1 MATLKEQLRT
11 EEEKLRRAQAL
22 LESAKSAAKTQNLAT
37 TPAIEKA
44 KKQVAQLSKQVT
56 KLRAD
61 VTEANARRREAD
73 MSPAE
78 KKAAAERKATET
90 RANLP
95 FQTDDKLWNEV
106 SAMFPNIN
114 PETFALGGAGANIFV
129 YQGEKKGKETSP
141 TGGTYT
147 TKVPDV
153 ALTNNVVNSF
163 WTDKAIQNK
172 VMNALVASGN
182 SNATQLDAFATWQSV
197 VQQSAQL
204 YNGGKGPKF
213 TPMDVLNM
221 AINKAGGRP
230 DVTVYI
236 DEKKNIELK
245 ETLKDKIFPYLQKT
259 PDENDPIFKD
269 LLESIKSVMAKGVRT
284 TTTVDPR
291 TGVKTVKQT
300 GGMTDAEI
308 DARIKKAYQNTDD
321 WLEAKSLEAA
331 DYFSQWQRG

>member
-22 LESAKSAAKTQNLAT
+22 LESARSAARTQNLAT

-44 KKQVAQLSKQVT
+44 QKQVAQLNKRVT

-61 VTEANARRREAD
+61 VTQAAASRREAD
-73 MSPAE
+73 MTPAE
-78 KKAAAERKATET
+78 KKAAADRKAAET

-95 FQTDDKLWNEV
+95 FQADDKLWNEI
-106 SAMFPNIN
+106 SAMFPNIS
-114 PETFALGGAGANIFV
+114 PDVFVQGGAGANILV
-129 YQGEKKGKETSP
+129 YQGQKKGTKMSP
-141 TGGTYT
+141 TGAAYP
-147 TKVPDV
+147 TKIDDV
-153 ALTNNVVNSF
+153 ALSNNIVNSF

-172 VMNALVASGN
+172 VMNALVAAGN

-221 AINKAGGRP
+221 SINKAGGRP
-230 DVTVYI
+230 DVTIYI
-236 DEKKNIELK
+236 DEKKNMELK

-259 PDENDPIFKD
+259 PDDNDPIFQD
-269 LLESIKSVMAKGVRT
+269 LLQSIKNVMAKGVKT

-300 GGMTDAEI
+300 GGLTDAEI
-308 DARIKKAYQNTDD
+308 DARIKNAYKNTDD